1 MKIFIILAL
10 YAFIPATMYLL
21 FAWFEW
27 HMDRTIVRGMQ
38 KLVPYLHLFEMNRL
52 YKCEDCGLYYRKY
65 QLQLYLVIKEKRY
78 DTCPHCQREL
88 SRRKEMKKQ
97 PAYLDMHPSC
107 PKLKG
112 LKELHAMKKS
122 LRLYAENNKIKAK
135 QKEFEQLQQRT
146 QEDPLK
152 WLKNIQGDEL

>member
-1 MKIFIILAL
+1 MKILIVLILWVL
-10 YAFIPATMYLL
+10 IPVTMYIG
-21 FAWFEW
+21 FAVLEW
-27 HMDRTIVRGMQ
+27 QLDRKIVRGMQ
-38 KLVPYLHLFEMNRL
+38 KIVPYLHLFEMNRL
-52 YKCEDCGLYYRKY
+52 YQCENCGIYYRRY
-65 QLQLYLVIKEKRY
+65 QEQLYRVAKEKKY
-78 DTCPHCQREL
+78 DTCPHCQREFI
-88 SRRKEMKKQ
+88 RCKEIKRQ

-112 LKELHAMKKS
+112 LKELNAMKKS
-122 LRLYAENNKIKAK
+122 LRLYAESNKIKAQ